1 MSLAYI
7 SATNSHIYVLLHSA
21 VYSILFIM
29 RILVIEDDPGI
40 VRFLERGLGAHGHQI
55 VSAATGEDGVLLATN
70 ETVDLVLL
78 DIALPGL
85 DGHTVLARIRALHPA
100 LPVLMLTA
108 RDDLQNMVDAL
119 NAGADDYLTKPFAFE
134 ELLARIRALSRRA
147 DQQQA
152 AKLHAEDLEVDLLA
166 RRVRRGDQV
175 IELSSREFALLE
187 YFMRH
192 AGQVLSRQQ
201 ILAAVWDYTFDP
213 ESNVVDVYVRYLRNK
228 IDRPGASSLITTVRG
243 AGYRFD
249 PAPGG

>member
-1 MSLAYI
+1 
-7 SATNSHIYVLLHSA
+7 
-21 VYSILFIM
+21 M

-55 VSAATGEDGVLLATN
+55 LSAATGEDGVLLATN

-108 RDDLQNMVDAL
+108 RDDLQNKVDAL

-152 AKLHAEDLEVDLLA
+152 AKLRAEDLEVDLVA

-243 AGYRFD
+243 AGYLFD
-249 PAPGG
+249 PASGG